1 MYDKNIIFRLA
12 INYRLESSDT
22 GSKSFVKLQDILEDF
37 NNSCSEKESCDL
49 HVFELGRI
57 LPEVFAG
64 LKKFQKSGKNSWQ
77 TGAKPRILVMRKL
90 YVNQCIRHFRH

>member
-49 HVFELGRI
+49 HVFELG
-57 LPEVFAG
+57 ENFARSIIG
-64 LKKFQKSGKNSWQ
+64 GPKMS
-77 TGAKPRILVMRKL
+77 R
-90 YVNQCIRHFRH
+90 